1 MILRLKIN
9 IDIDGDVVKLC
20 MYDIVD
26 VNNKNGYGYVYI
38 IFGCFFFSFLV
49 ESCFCLGKYIVKC
62 YLLMYKNRYVYIK
75 IC

>member
-38 IFGCFFFSFLV
+38 IFGCFFRVVFV
-49 ESCFCLGKYIVKC
+49 
-62 YLLMYKNRYVYIK
+62 
-75 IC
+75 